1 MNRRNL
7 ERRAAAGAGRRAI
20 ETAERKIKEI
30 VTVIENGGFQ
40 PSLIDRL
47 NELERQKRESEARL
61 KDGSEDLPDLHPA
74 IAETYR
80 TKIERLTQALA
91 EPETSPDAAEA
102 IRSLVGRVILTPG
115 VNRGQVEAFL
125 HGELAAI
132 LELMVER
139 KKSLTPAGELGF
151 QWLRG

>member
-1 MNRRNL
+1 MCLSQGDESPQSRTPGGCRT
-7 ERRAAAGAGRRAI
+7 RPTRYRDSRA
-20 ETAERKIKEI
+20 EI

-47 NELERQKRESEARL
+47 NELERQKRESEACL
-61 KDGSEDLPDLHPA
+61 KDSSEDLPDMHPA
-74 IAETYR
+74 NAETYR

-91 EPETSPDAAEA
+91 DPDTLPEALRQSDRWSAGSFSRREPTGGTSRP
-102 IRSLVGRVILTPG
+102 
-115 VNRGQVEAFL
+115 F
-125 HGELAAI
+125 AAI

-139 KKSLTPAGELGF
+139 KKSLTPGWGVRL